1 MRVLIIGGNRF
12 LGLDLGLRLLAQG
25 HQVALLNRGNLPDP
39 FGGRVERLRADRGT
53 DEFDRVL
60 AGRSYDA
67 IVDFALFDGPQA
79 ERTVRVLAS
88 HGGPYILISTGQVY
102 LVREGYRPPAREE
115 DYAGPLL
122 PRPTG
127 QRDLDNWT
135 YGIEKRQ
142 AEEIVAASSLRGYSL
157 RLPMVH
163 GLRDYRARVQ
173 SLLWRVL
180 DGGPLLVANAGAPV
194 RHVYG
199 PAVTRL
205 IERLLSDA
213 SPKPGAWNLAQA
225 ETLSVREVI
234 ERIAFRVG
242 VVPKIVEVEHRLLEQ
257 RGLDPVEACAFSG
270 KWMSCLDA
278 SRASA
283 ELGFTHE
290 PFEVYLNGMVDALL
304 AQWSDAPVEF
314 MAQRPLELAAARDLA
329 HGAPGNS

>member
-1 MRVLIIGGNRF
+1 VRVLIIGGNRF
-12 LGLDLGLRLLAQG
+12 LGLDLCLRLLAQG
-25 HQVALLNRGNLPDP
+25 REVTLLNRGNLPDP
-39 FGGRVERLRADRGT
+39 FGTRIERLRADRGT

-60 AGRSYDA
+60 EGQRFDA

-79 ERTVRVLAS
+79 ERTVRVLAA
-88 HGGPYILISTGQVY
+88 HRGPYVVISTGQVY
-102 LVREGYRPPAREE
+102 LVREGYRAPAREE
-115 DYAGPLL
+115 DYDGPLL

-142 AEEIVAASSLRGYSL
+142 AEEIVASSSLRWYSL

-163 GLRDYRARVQ
+163 GLRDYRGRIQ

-199 PAVTRL
+199 PAVNRL
-205 IERLLSDA
+205 IERLLLQTPA
-213 SPKPGAWNLAQA
+213 KPGAWNLAQA

-234 ERIAFRVG
+234 ERIALRVG
-242 VVPKIVEVEHRLLEQ
+242 VTPRILEVEHRLLEQ
-257 RGLDPVEACAFSG
+257 RGLDAVDACAFSG

-290 PFEVYLNGMVDALL
+290 PFDVYLNGMVDALL
-304 AQWSDAPVEF
+304 AQWSDAPIEF

-329 HGAPGNS
+329 HGS